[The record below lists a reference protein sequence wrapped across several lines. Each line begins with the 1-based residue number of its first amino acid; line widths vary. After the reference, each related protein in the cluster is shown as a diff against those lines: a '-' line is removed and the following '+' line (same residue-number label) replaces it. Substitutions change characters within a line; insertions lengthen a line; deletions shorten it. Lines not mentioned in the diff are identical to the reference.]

1 MAAMGGALPW
11 PPNLAPF
18 TLRPIVFGTYARR
31 IPRPYVYFAWKA
43 VVGGD
48 IQLASIEEWKR
59 LLSLWRS
66 LIPALG
72 LALSALAGD
81 VAGAAQAGKIGK
93 PIPVPPSQMPPLP
106 PAVIDDT
113 LAIGGEDINA
123 RKVATRMTVEV
134 HVNGRG
140 PYRFLVDSGA
150 DTSVVGLRIAR
161 DLQLQVG
168 TPVIL
173 HGTTDSAQ
181 VDTVVVDELQL
192 GSSAIHSLELPAL
205 REEDLGGEGL
215 IGIDALVEQ
224 RLMMDFEKR
233 VIKAEDARQPAK
245 LLDGE
250 IVVTARRRRG
260 QLILT
265 QVTAAGL
272 PVEAVVDTGSEISI
286 GNLALRDKLI
296 RGNQHNFITVPAIGV
311 TGVTI
316 ELQLARVGE
325 LRLGSVTLRNVPI
338 AFADVPP
345 FAVFGLSKE
354 PALLLGTDLLETF
367 RRVSLDFRARKV
379 RFQLRRCG
387 STGVIISTSP
397 SFWST
402 HLSSGD
408 NPEVCRR

>member
-1 MAAMGGALPW
+1 LLTPRC
-11 PPNLAPF
+11 NLI
-18 TLRPIVFGTYARR
+18 L
-31 IPRPYVYFAWKA
+31 
-43 VVGGD
+43 
-48 IQLASIEEWKR
+48 
-59 LLSLWRS
+59 
-66 LIPALG
+66 ALG
-72 LALSALAGD
+72 LIFSALAVD
-81 VAGAAQAGKIGK
+81 ATGAAQSPKIQK
-93 PIPVPPSQMPPLP
+93 PRPAPISKTPPLPLP

-123 RKVATRMTVEV
+123 RKVSTRMTVEV
-134 HVNGRG
+134 NVNGRG

-150 DTSVVGLRIAR
+150 DSSVVGLRIAR
-161 DLQLQVG
+161 ELQLPVG
-168 TPVIL
+168 TPAIL
-173 HGTTDSAQ
+173 HGTTATAL
-181 VDTVVVDELQL
+181 VDRVLVDELSL
-192 GSSAIHSLELPAL
+192 GQGTIRDLEIPAL
-205 REEDLGGEGL
+205 REEDLGGAGL

-265 QVTAAGL
+265 QVTAVGL
-272 PVEAVVDTGSEISI
+272 PVEAVVDTGSEITI

-296 RGNQHNFITVPAIGV
+296 RGNRRKFVTVAATGV

-316 ELQLARVGE
+316 ELQLARVAE
-325 LRLGSVTLRNVPI
+325 LRLGSVTLRDVPI

-345 FAVFGLSKE
+345 FKVFGLSKE

-387 STGVIISTSP
+387 STALIISTSP

-402 HLSSGD
+402 RLSSGD
-408 NPEVCRR
+408 NMEVCRR